1 MKYFLNNTQFKKK
14 LNENKEYYDNIK
26 DKFYSNIIIAN
37 SIRKNGKWY
46 HPFLPGYETIIIL
59 TKSYSKWGLL
69 GPYSLKINDIIFENY
84 WQFSKF
90 YKNTNKVNIR
100 QYGKLIWSYPETEF
114 TDNKGLPNENYWKWR
129 KTGFENKYAVR
140 YPVSFKNMNKC
151 LYAIPEDDK
160 TKKYNYIEA
169 RKNIYFKKYIEILEK
184 SDSKLLKELE
194 IKIKNGKKIIICEV
208 DGFYQSESKFY
219 KNKYPV
225 LKNEPL
231 EHSMINITN
240 QTVKIMLN
248 EEKKP
253 AGHSYPIA
261 MYLKNIKLKDL

>member
-1 MKYFLNNTQFKKK
+1 MKFFLNNKKFKEY
-14 LNENKEYYDNIK
+14 LNNNKEYYDKRK

-37 SIRKNGKWY
+37 SIRKNGKWH
-46 HPFLPGYETIIIL
+46 HPFLPNYETIIIL

-69 GPYSLKINDIIFENY
+69 GPYSLKIDDVIFENY

-90 YKNTNKVNIR
+90 YKKTNDVTIN
-100 QYGKLIWSYPETEF
+100 QYGKKIWSYPETQF
-114 TDNKGLPNENYWKWR
+114 IDDNDLPNENYWKWR
-129 KTGFENKYAVR
+129 QTGFETQYAIR
-140 YPVSFKNMNKC
+140 YPVSFKDRHKC

-169 RKNIYFKKYIEILEK
+169 RKNIYFKKYIEILEN
-184 SDSKLLKELE
+184 SDSKLLKQLE
-194 IKIKNGKKIIICEV
+194 KKIKDGKKIIICEV
-208 DGFYQSESKFY
+208 DGFYKSESKFY
-219 KNKYPV
+219 KKKYPI

-231 EHSMINITN
+231 DYGMINITN
-240 QTVKIMLN
+240 ETVKIMLN

-261 MYLKNIKLKDL
+261 MYLKNIKLQDL